1 MTIPFIRQLSQLE
14 PFGKGNTKP
23 VFAQKNLQISQC
35 RVLGKNRNVVKMQL
49 KDEFGAAAEGIWFG
63 DGDVFVTKTQEKPC
77 FDVIYYPT
85 VNSFRGRESIEMVV
99 QSIR

>member
-1 MTIPFIRQLSQLE
+1 
-14 PFGKGNTKP
+14 
-23 VFAQKNLQISQC
+23 
-35 RVLGKNRNVVKMQL
+35 MQL